1 MDVGTLP
8 SHLWAVILGWGLRA
22 FFERPSIPEERPCIC
37 RCSCSCVSEG
47 TGYSFLALV
56 FILVLGLGLTA
67 AWFFVK
73 KETAGSASPKG
84 RKGVFGVSG
93 KVLSLTG

>member
-1 MDVGTLP
+1 MEPGSVP
-8 SHLWAVILGWGLRA
+8 SHLWALILGWGLRA
-22 FFERPSIPEERPCIC
+22 FFEKPIVPEEKPCIC

-47 TGYSFLALV
+47 SGFPYVILAVILLFAVGLAVSWIFFRKEATGPV
-56 FILVLGLGLTA
+56 
-67 AWFFVK
+67 
-73 KETAGSASPKG
+73 SPKG